1 MTRSDRPSRR
11 SPGRGGFTLIELLV
25 ALIVGAMVV
34 LAARLMLEGVA
45 DDARRINIF
54 AQRSDHDAN
63 AERALRSTVESLDV
77 GTVGVQPFEGD
88 ERAVRFT
95 AWCTRPG
102 GWQERCAVTLSIT
115 GDSSAAALVLA
126 LPDDKPLNVRSG
138 ARHGELCYL
147 ADAHDGGRWV
157 RKWGAGLGVPLAIGA
172 ILDAD
177 TLVLRIGERG

>member
-1 MTRSDRPSRR
+1 VTRTDNPSDRTRD
-11 SPGRGGFTLIELLV
+11 RGGFTIIELLV
-25 ALIVGAMVV
+25 ALLVGAMVV

-45 DDARRINIF
+45 DDARRIARF
-54 AQRSDHDAN
+54 AEHSDHDAN

-77 GTVGVQPFEGD
+77 GTVGVRSFEGD

-95 AWCTRPG
+95 SWCARPG
-102 GWQERCAVTLSIT
+102 GWQERCDVTLSIT
-115 GDSSAAALVLA
+115 GDSAAATLVLA
-126 LPDDKPLNVRSG
+126 LPGDKPLNVRSG

-157 RKWGAGLGVPLAIGA
+157 RRWGAGLGVPLAIGA

>member
-1 MTRSDRPSRR
+1 MTRSDRPSRCTR
-11 SPGRGGFTLIELLV
+11 GRGGFTLIELLV
-25 ALIVGAMVV
+25 ALLVGGMVV

-45 DDARRINIF
+45 DDARRIDRF

-77 GTVGVQPFEGD
+77 GTVGVQSFEGD
-88 ERAVRFT
+88 EHAVHFT

-102 GWQERCAVTLSIT
+102 GWQERCDVTLRIT

-126 LPDDKPLNVRSG
+126 LSGDEPLTVRSG
-138 ARHGELCYL
+138 ARHGELRYL

-157 RKWGAGLGVPLAIGA
+157 RRWDAGLGVPLAIGA

-177 TLVLRIGERG
+177 TLVLAIGERG

>member
-1 MTRSDRPSRR
+1 VTRSDRPSRCARGR
-11 SPGRGGFTLIELLV
+11 SGFTIIELLV

-54 AQRSDHDAN
+54 AQRGDHGAN

-88 ERAVRFT
+88 ERAARFT

-115 GDSSAAALVLA
+115 GDSSVAALVLA
-126 LPDDKPLNVRSG
+126 LPGDKPLNVRSG
-138 ARHGELCYL
+138 ARHGQLCYL

>member
-1 MTRSDRPSRR
+1 
-11 SPGRGGFTLIELLV
+11 
-25 ALIVGAMVV
+25 
-34 LAARLMLEGVA
+34 
-45 DDARRINIF
+45 RRIHRF

-88 ERAVRFT
+88 ERSVRFT

-115 GDSSAAALVLA
+115 GDSSATALVLA
-126 LPDDKPLNVRSG
+126 LSGDKPLHVRSG

-157 RKWGAGLGVPLAIGA
+157 RRWAAGLGVPLAIGA

>member
-1 MTRSDRPSRR
+1 VTRSDRPSRCTR
-11 SPGRGGFTLIELLV
+11 GRGGFTLIELLV
-25 ALIVGAMVV
+25 ALLVGAMVV
-34 LAARLMLEGVA
+34 LGARLMLEGVA
-45 DDARRINIF
+45 DDARRIHRF

-88 ERAVRFT
+88 EHTVRFT
-95 AWCTRPG
+95 AWCARPG
-102 GWQERCAVTLSIT
+102 GWQERCAVTVSIA
-115 GDSSAAALVLA
+115 GDSSTASLVLT
-126 LPDDKPLNVRSG
+126 LPGDKPLNVRSG

-147 ADAHDGGRWV
+147 ADAHYGGRWV
-157 RKWGAGLGVPLAIGA
+157 RHWGAGLSVPLAIGA